1 MNNEWIVAY
10 TSNNMYKVDLVKGLL
25 LENGIK
31 SEIMNKKDSVF
42 LTGEIELYV
51 HPNDFKKAQRI
62 ISERKDIE

>member
-1 MNNEWIVAY
+1 
-10 TSNNMYKVDLVKGLL
+10 MYKVDLVKGLL